1 MSFSTERQSM
11 MRLDSVGVGVM
22 INRTRVAAF
31 VAALALVST
40 CATAEARGG
49 GGGHGGSFHGGLRG
63 PAFHGGF
70 HRVAPRPVMRVAP
83 GSRHVGG
90 VPAHRGQFRHRRHDH
105 FARHHRN
112 RNDDTGAGVNVYYGG
127 SGDDFGWYG
136 QPTGAVAP
144 AVPTAA
150 DGPTASGPLCRSAD
164 QMVPRERGGQTLVTV
179 TRCYPPEE

>member
-1 MSFSTERQSM
+1 
-11 MRLDSVGVGVM
+11 GVL
-22 INRTRVAAF
+22 RVA
-31 VAALALVST
+31 
-40 CATAEARGG
+40 
-49 GGGHGGSFHGGLRG
+49 GHFRPRP
-63 PAFHGGF
+63 PAF
-70 HRVAPRPVMRVAP
+70 
-83 GSRHVGG
+83 S
-90 VPAHRGQFRHRRHDH
+90 
-105 FARHHRN
+105 ARHHRN
-112 RNDDTGAGVNVYYGG
+112 RNDATGAGVNVYYGG